1 MTDEELK
8 QKLQEY
14 LEYTDDYCHLGSED
28 EINLILDLFSREA
41 MIRVSRID
49 VLSGYD
55 TSSMDE
61 MFEVLNALPKREK
74 RRLI

>member
-1 MTDEELK
+1 
-8 QKLQEY
+8 
-14 LEYTDDYCHLGSED
+14 
-28 EINLILDLFSREA
+28 

-74 RRLI
+74 RRLIQRVKDRKEKDFVDDACKYTSPSKIKF